1 MQYREI
7 YKALEH
13 HWKVTSGMR
22 WMDFS
27 GWRQPNSALGRHT
40 ALLLVVED
48 PSAMRRICISHRNGA
63 MTITYVAINAQGR
76 AYGYPAKITCSD
88 VLQTAK
94 DLERLFAPTVQAA

>member
-13 HWKVTSGMR
+13 HWKVTPGMR

-27 GWRQPNSALGRHT
+27 GWRQPNSALGRHA

-48 PSAMRRICISHRNGA
+48 PAAIITALLTLYGA
-63 MTITYVAINAQGR
+63 R
-76 AYGYPAKITCSD
+76 AFNPAA
-88 VLQTAK
+88 V
-94 DLERLFAPTVQAA
+94 RW